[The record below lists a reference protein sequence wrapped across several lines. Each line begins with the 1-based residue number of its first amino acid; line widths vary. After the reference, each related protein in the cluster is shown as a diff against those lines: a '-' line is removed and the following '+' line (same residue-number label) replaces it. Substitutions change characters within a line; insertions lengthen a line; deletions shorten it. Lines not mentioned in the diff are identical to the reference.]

1 MTRIISLL
9 AVPALALFTA
19 SCGCQQQVTPPD
31 LPSMPKFKELPSA
44 DEINGPIEVV
54 PTK

>member
-1 MTRIISLL
+1 MIRILSLL
-9 AVPALALFTA
+9 AVPALALFTV
-19 SCGCQQQVTPPD
+19 SCGCPQQVSPPD

-44 DEINGPIEVV
+44 EEIGGPVEVV